1 MKIVYQINER
11 SRALEKSSAL
21 QSVQEVAFVSK
32 GILGKKVGMTQVFME
47 DGKLIPVTVV
57 EAGPC
62 YVVQK
67 KTVATDGYNAI
78 QVGFNELR
86 EKLSNKPEKGHF
98 QKASLKPM
106 RWVREFRVDNVDAYE
121 IGQEIKADVFAA
133 GDVVDVV
140 GISKGKGFQGMIKRH
155 NASRGP
161 MKHGSKYHRRTGSL
175 GAKGPARVFK
185 GRLLPGRMGGD
196 RVTVQ
201 NLQIV
206 RVDAD
211 KNMILVKGAVPGAK
225 KGLLILKP
233 SVKAK

>member
-1 MKIVYQINER
+1 M
-11 SRALEKSSAL
+11 
-21 QSVQEVAFVSK
+21 SK
-32 GILGKKVGMTQVFME
+32 GILGKKVGMTQVFTE
-47 DGKLIPVTVV
+47 DGRLIPVTVV

-86 EKLSNKPEKGHF
+86 EKLSNKPAKGHF
-98 QKASLKPM
+98 QKANLKAM
-106 RWVREFRVDNVDAYE
+106 RWVREFRVENVDAFE
-121 IGQEIKADVFAA
+121 VGQEIMADVFAV

-140 GISKGKGFQGMIKRH
+140 GTSKGKGFQGMIKRH

-161 MKHGSKYHRRTGSL
+161 MAHGSKYHRRTGSL

-185 GRLLPGRMGGD
+185 GRKLPGRMGGE

-201 NLQIV
+201 NLEIV
-206 RVDAD
+206 RVEAD
-211 KNMILVKGAVPGAK
+211 KNMILVKGALPGPK
-225 KGLLILKP
+225 KGLLVLKH

>member
-1 MKIVYQINER
+1 MSN
-11 SRALEKSSAL
+11 
-21 QSVQEVAFVSK
+21 
-32 GILGKKVGMTQVFME
+32 GILGKKVGMTQVFTE
-47 DGKLIPVTVV
+47 EGKLIPVTVV

-86 EKLSNKPEKGHF
+86 EKLSNKPAKGHF
-98 QKASLKPM
+98 QKANLKPL

-121 IGQEIKADVFAA
+121 VGQEIKADVFTA
-133 GDVVDVV
+133 GEAVDVV

-155 NASRGP
+155 NGHRGP

-225 KGLLILKP
+225 KGLLILTP